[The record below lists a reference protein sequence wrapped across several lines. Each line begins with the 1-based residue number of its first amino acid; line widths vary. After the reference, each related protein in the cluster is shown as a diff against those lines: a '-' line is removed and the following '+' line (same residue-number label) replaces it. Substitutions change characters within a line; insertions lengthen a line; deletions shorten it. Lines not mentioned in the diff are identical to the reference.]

1 MSLQSKSLQHSGR
14 RVKISLTPLIDV
26 VFILL
31 VFFMLA
37 SSFEKQHLVELVT
50 PALGKKS
57 SAPKD
62 VDLVTIEI
70 AGSDQFLVG
79 QKTFSLNQLGE
90 FMQANKESAFLL
102 KTRKEAH
109 TQDAVSLLDLAAS
122 LEIKKLRFAPVTQ
135 KEKE

>member
-1 MSLQSKSLQHSGR
+1 MSLQSRSLQSSGR
-14 RVKISLTPLIDV
+14 RIKISLTPLIDV

-50 PALGKKS
+50 PAVGKKS
-57 SAPKD
+57 SAKED
-62 VDLVTIEI
+62 SDQVTIEI
-70 AGSDQFLVG
+70 AGRDQFLVG
-79 QKTFSLNQLGE
+79 QQKLSLSQLST
-90 FMQANKESAFLL
+90 FMQTNKESVFFL
-102 KTRKEAH
+102 KTKPEAT

-122 LEIKKLRFAPVTQ
+122 LEIKKIRFAPIIQ

>member
-57 SAPKD
+57 STPKEN
-62 VDLVTIEI
+62 DLVTIEI
-70 AGSDQFLVG
+70 AGPDQFLIEE
-79 QKTFSLNQLGE
+79 QAYSLSKLGKY
-90 FMQANKESAFLL
+90 MQANKEKVFLL
-102 KTRKEAH
+102 KTKAEAR

-122 LEIKKLRFAPVTQ
+122 LEIKKLRFAPVKQ
-135 KEKE
+135 KENE